1 MILTYNKTPKRKRP
15 ANRSGIA
22 TIEFVMCFPVLVIMV
37 AMIYTMGTAVLTQ
50 SQVTMN
56 VRKEAWGLRTN
67 PQNQRPFGIAQ
78 AHTSGR
84 ETSEKTKLFRRYT
97 NLFPQIPRRSYAT
110 NVLLTGSWDY
120 RQVSFE
126 KPGFSPIYPHLGVLT
141 QMVSQGN
148 VNTGGASVSSLSN
161 LTNVP
166 TN

>member
-1 MILTYNKTPKRKRP
+1 MTLISDRIPKRKSP

-37 AMIYTMGTAVLTQ
+37 AMIYTMGTAILTQ
-50 SQVTMN
+50 SQVTMH
-56 VRKEAWGLRTN
+56 VRKEAWGLRTI
-67 PQNQRPFGIAQ
+67 PQNQRPFGIAE

-84 ETSEKTKLFRRYT
+84 GTSEKTKSFRRYT

-120 RQVSFE
+120 RQIPFE
-126 KPGFSPIYPHLGVLT
+126 KPGFSPIYPHLSVLT
-141 QMVSQGN
+141 QMVTQGN
-148 VNTGGASVSSLSN
+148 VNTGGANVSSLSN